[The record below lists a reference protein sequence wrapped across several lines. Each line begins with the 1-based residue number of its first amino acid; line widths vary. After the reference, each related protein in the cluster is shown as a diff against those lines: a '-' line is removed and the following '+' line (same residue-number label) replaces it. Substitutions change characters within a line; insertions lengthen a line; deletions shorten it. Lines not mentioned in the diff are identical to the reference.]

1 MKKLLTLLTTFV
13 LALTMNIVV
22 FAQTS
27 NGKITVTNPSAGVDY
42 QIYKIFDLTYS
53 GSKVSYTVDENWT
66 DFFTTG
72 AGAKYLLDNTSENK
86 SLNPITFGGATKRIN
101 ITESNK
107 EVFAKEALEYI
118 ANTDSIVADK
128 NEVADKDDTSIV
140 FSELPL
146 GYYLVYPK
154 GASTLIAGNTTII
167 TLTSTLNE
175 ANINAK
181 GILPT
186 IAKDVDDTSVEV
198 GQKVGF
204 TITSKVPL
212 TTGYNKYNFIIH
224 DTWTEG
230 LEKPASEDD
239 YAFTVTF
246 GETNIELTNQN
257 VKYEDTTNGFTLTFD
272 MTKFQ
277 DYVGQEIT
285 VSYKLIANKKAV
297 NTESTNTVELEYS
310 NNPKKSSDTTTTPG
324 VTVKVYSSS
333 ITVFKYNLNEEGAK
347 LPLAGAK
354 FVLYKLSGNDKLY
367 YQAKDA
373 DGNVMTE
380 LQDTSAVVT
389 VDWTK
394 DINDATVLVT
404 TVSDPANE
412 ETDAILVFA
421 GIENGTYFIRE
432 TEAPDG
438 FNKLAKDVKVAVG
451 EVEGTIKTDIAEN
464 KNIEIENLTGSQL
477 PSTGGIG
484 TRIFIITGAV
494 FTVIS
499 AALLITNKKFSKE
512 D

>member
-1 MKKLLTLLTTFV
+1 MKKLLALLTTFV

-22 FAQTS
+22 FAQSS
-27 NGKITVTNPSAGVDY
+27 NGKITITNPSAGVDY

-66 DFFTTG
+66 GFFTG
-72 AGAKYLLDNTSENK
+72 EGAKYIVDNTTENK
-86 SLNPITFGGATKRIN
+86 ALNPITFGGATKRIN

-107 EVFAKEALEYI
+107 VEFANDALAYLAKTASI
-118 ANTDSIVADK
+118 TADANKVAGV
-128 NEVADKDDTSIV
+128 EDTKIE

-154 GASTLIAGNTTII
+154 GASTLIGGNTTIV
-167 TLTSTLNE
+167 TLTSTLNT
-175 ANINAK
+175 ATIRAK
-181 GILPT
+181 AILPT
-186 IAKDVDDTSVEV
+186 ITKDVDDTSVEV
-198 GQKVGF
+198 GQLVGF

-212 TTGYNKYNFIIH
+212 TTGYSSYTYTIH

-230 LEKPASEDD
+230 LNKPSTDAE

-246 GETNIELTNQN
+246 GDKKIELTDE
-257 VKYEDTTNGFTLTFD
+257 YTDETNGFALTFD
-272 MTKFQ
+272 MTDYQ

-297 NTESTNTVELEYS
+297 NTESTNTVYLEYS
-310 NNPKKSSDTTTTPG
+310 NNPKDVTKTTKTPG
-324 VTVKVYSSS
+324 DEVKVYSSS

-394 DINDATVLVT
+394 DIDDATVLVT

-438 FNKLAKDVKVAVG
+438 FNKLAEDVEVAVG